1 MNQNKGDGLS
11 FSCKQKEVSTMKNC
25 KVLNDQELDQITG
38 QGVMYWVGR
47 AVARACESFTHIYG

>member
-1 MNQNKGDGLS
+1 
-11 FSCKQKEVSTMKNC
+11 MKNC

-38 QGVMYWVGR
+38 QGVIYWVGR

>member
-1 MNQNKGDGLS
+1 
-11 FSCKQKEVSTMKNC
+11 MKNW
-25 KVLNDQELDQITG
+25 KELNDQELDQITG